1 MKIDIG
7 CGDNKKEGF
16 TGIDKFKTDSTDAL
30 CDLLIFPWALTGI
43 APAECDAN
51 LLPEVIADNS
61 VNEVHCSHFFEHVP
75 KELRAPFMQEL
86 YRVMKVGATATFITP
101 CGDRALQDATHEW
114 PPIVPGS
121 YLYFNADWRKQ
132 NKLQHGYYDIKADFD
147 YTYGFGLAP
156 DIAIRNADFQ
166 AFAVAHYNNAV
177 TDLHVTLTKR
187 G

>member
-16 TGIDKFKTDSTDAL
+16 TGIDKFKTDSTDMVV
-30 CDLLIFPWALTGI
+30 DLFAFPWPL
-43 APAECDAN
+43 EF
-51 LLPEVIADNS
+51 ES
-61 VNEVHCSHFFEHVP
+61 VEEVHCSHFFEHVP
-75 KELRAPFMQEL
+75 KEIRAKFMEEL
-86 YRVMKVGATATFITP
+86 HRVMKVGAKATFITP

-132 NKLQHGYYDIKADFD
+132 NKLQHGFYDIKADFD
-147 YTYGFGLAP
+147 YSYGYGLAP
-156 DIAIRNADFQ
+156 DIAVRNADFQ

-177 TDLHVTLTKR
+177 TDLHVTLTKK
-187 G
+187 GIP